1 MRVAVQRGAVFAPF
15 SREKRQMGVC
25 VCVNVLCGIVRKES
39 LSEKPLVF
47 SPRREKDIFMEIRRR
62 EKGEGNLSRV

>member
-1 MRVAVQRGAVFAPF
+1 MRVAVQRGAVVAPS

-25 VCVNVLCGIVRKES
+25 VRVNVLCGIVKES
-39 LSEKPLVF
+39 REKNLSVF
-47 SPRREKDIFMEIRRR
+47 FPSKEKDIFIEIKR

>member
-25 VCVNVLCGIVRKES
+25 VCVNVLCGIVKRNSCK
-39 LSEKPLVF
+39 KPLSVF
-47 SPRREKDIFMEIRRR
+47 SPQRERYFLEIQR
-62 EKGEGNLSRV
+62 EKGEGNLFE

>member
-1 MRVAVQRGAVFAPF
+1 
-15 SREKRQMGVC
+15 MGVC

-47 SPRREKDIFMEIRRR
+47 SPRREKDIFFKIKKEI
-62 EKGEGNLSRV
+62 